1 MSKTS
6 VNFTKRPMVVLGQR
20 GTVVYVDSAHF
31 ALKNGKP
38 VEERTHQVNQLVR
51 GAQWIGNLG

>member
-31 ALKNGKP
+31 ALNNRKP

-51 GAQWIGNLG
+51 GAKWIGNLG

>member
-1 MSKTS
+1 
-6 VNFTKRPMVVLGQR
+6 MVVLGQR